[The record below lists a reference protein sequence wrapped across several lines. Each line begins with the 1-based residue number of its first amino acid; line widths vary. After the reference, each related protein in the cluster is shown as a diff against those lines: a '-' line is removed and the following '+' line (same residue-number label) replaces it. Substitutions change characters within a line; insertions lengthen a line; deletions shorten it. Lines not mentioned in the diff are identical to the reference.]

1 MRKDPTKILRIGAL
15 ALALLSCSSLG
26 VAQSLMPG
34 YSYAR
39 QEAPQGDE
47 WQSPERYALNKERP
61 HAYFFSFAKGDEV
74 TRVLPEHSSLHQS
87 LDGKWRFHWVRT
99 PEERPKDF
107 YRPSFDVS
115 SWDEV
120 SVPMSWNVYG
130 LQRDGKQKY
139 GTPIYVNQPVI
150 FYHQVKPGDWKGGVM
165 RTPPK
170 DWTTY
175 RDRNEVGSYRR
186 TFTLPETW
194 KGHSVYLN
202 FDGVDSFFYLW
213 VNGRYVGFS
222 KNSRNLASFDISP
235 YLNARG
241 ENTLA
246 VEVYRSSDGSF
257 LEAQDMFRLPGI
269 FRSVYL
275 TAKPQTQLR
284 DLQVIP
290 RCDSKTKEWSLDIT
304 SEITSQILANK
315 VPQGILRYR
324 LYRVELYSDN
334 VASIPDAET
343 EVRLPLGGSTKANL
357 VVSHPQLWSAEQPN
371 RYVLVA
377 ELYDKSGKKLLDQAS
392 LYTGLRV
399 VEIRDTEAKDDEF
412 NRKGRYFYVNDCPVK
427 LKGTNRHE
435 TNPERG
441 HAITHEQMEQ
451 EVFLMKRAN
460 INHVRNSHYPPAP
473 YWYYLCDKYGIYL
486 EDEANIE
493 SHQYYYGE
501 ASLSHVPEFEAQHVS
516 RMLEMVYAHIN
527 HPSIVIWSLGN
538 EAGPG
543 ENFVKSYRATKV
555 VDTTRPI
562 QYERNNDIVDMG
574 SNQYPSIAWVEGAV
588 EGNYKIKYPFHI
600 SEYAHSMGNACG
612 GLADYWKAIERTNF
626 LCGGAIWD
634 WVDQAL
640 YNYTPDGKRY
650 LAYGGDFGDKP
661 NDGMFVMNGI
671 VFADLQP
678 KPQYYEVKKVYQN
691 VGISLEGPD
700 SRTLKIFNKN
710 YFTTLDDYVLRIS
723 LWRDGVKV
731 EKSMAPMPTI
741 APRASAEMELPE
753 EYAQRTPGSE
763 YFVKV
768 ECVLSVDK
776 PWAKTGYVQMDEQ
789 LPLPIIKAEPQL
801 EFSTASP
808 FVSAKTIG
816 DKWKATGKDF
826 NVAFDL
832 KQGMISSLV
841 YSGDTLIR
849 KGNEPRLTAFRAP
862 CDNDVWIRSLWVANG
877 LHNLHHKVLSHK
889 ITELPGGRVE
899 LYFTVRSQA
908 PNGATL
914 MMKKASGRYQI
925 TEDTSRPFGEEDFH
939 FISEVVWT
947 VHSNGKITLRSNISS
962 NKPNLTLAR
971 LGYEFVL
978 PKEYEDYTY
987 YGRGP
992 INNYGDRKASQY
1004 IEQYQSKVA
1013 EQFISFPKPQTMGNR
1028 EDVRWVSLTKP
1039 SGEGV
1044 LFYTDSVMT
1053 SSALPYSALE
1063 LMLAPHPYELPE
1075 AGDTHLVLALST
1087 TALGGQ
1093 SCGQGPPLKQYQTL
1107 GTPQV
1112 FSLSLCPFKVGDD
1125 VKALTREKPEGT
1137 VVPAITRSITGD
1149 LRLTSTEGAQL
1160 MYTIGKGKALRYTA
1174 PVPFVSGGLVRAWDA
1189 RYPGRVATRQFSKIE
1204 YTAATVTFCSSEDTE
1219 YECQATNLL
1228 DGKPETIWHSM
1239 WSVTV
1244 AKHPHWIDFD
1254 ILKPKTVRGITYLP
1268 RQDDSPTGDI
1278 KDFTISVSQDGKN
1291 WTEVLRSAFPKDK
1304 KEQRIL
1310 LTKPVTARYV
1320 RLTALT
1326 AHDGTDY
1333 ASGSELRIL
1342 AD

>member
-1 MRKDPTKILRIGAL
+1 MRKDPTKILRMGAL
-15 ALALLSCSSLG
+15 SLALLAFAG
-26 VAQSLMPG
+26 EGRAQSTMPG

-61 HAYFFSFAKGDEV
+61 HAYFFSFAKDDQA
-74 TRVLPEHSSLHQS
+74 TRVLPEHSSLYQS

-120 SVPMSWNVYG
+120 TVPMSWNVYG

-186 TFTLPETW
+186 TFTLPSSW

-213 VNGRYVGFS
+213 INGRYVGFS

-290 RCDSKTKEWSLDIT
+290 RCDRGTKEWSLEIT
-304 SEITSQILANK
+304 SEITSQILANR

-334 VASIPDAET
+334 VASVPDAET
-343 EVRLPLGGSTKANL
+343 EVRLPLGGSTKATL
-357 VVSHPQLWSAEQPN
+357 AVPQPRLWSAEQPN

-377 ELYDKSGKKLLDQAS
+377 ELYDKSGKKLLDRAS
-392 LYTGLRV
+392 VYTGLRQ

-412 NRKGRYFYVNDCPVK
+412 GRKGRYFYVNDCPIK

-441 HAITHEQMEQ
+441 HAITREQMEQ

-493 SHQYYYGE
+493 SHEYYYGK
-501 ASLSHVPEFEAQHVS
+501 ASLSHVPEFEAQHIS

-527 HPSIVIWSLGN
+527 HPRLVIWSLGN

-543 ENFVKSYRATKV
+543 ENFVKSYRATKA

-588 EGNYKIKYPFHI
+588 EGKYKIKYPFHI

-650 LAYGGDFGDKP
+650 LAYGGDFGDNP

-691 VGISLEGPD
+691 VGISLEG
-700 SRTLKIFNKN
+700 SEGRTLKIFNKN
-710 YFTTLDDYVLRIS
+710 YFTTLDDYTLRLS

-731 EKSMAPMPTI
+731 EDTTIPMPTI
-741 APRASAEMELPE
+741 APRATAEVELPE
-753 EYAQRTPGSE
+753 SYTKRTPGSE
-763 YFVKV
+763 YFVKA
-768 ECVLSVDK
+768 ECVLSVDR
-776 PWAKTGYVQMDEQ
+776 PWAKRDYVQMDEQ
-789 LPLPIIKAEPQL
+789 LPLPTIQAEPQL
-801 EFSTASP
+801 EFATASP
-808 FVSAKTIG
+808 FASTKTIG
-816 DKWKATGKDF
+816 DRWVATGKDF
-826 NVAFDL
+826 DVAFDL
-832 KQGMISSLV
+832 KQGTISRLI

-849 KGNEPRLTAFRAP
+849 EGNEPRLTAFRAP
-862 CDNDVWIRSLWVANG
+862 CDNDVWIRSQWVANG
-877 LHNLHHKVLSHK
+877 LHNLRHQVLSHK
-889 ITELPGGRVE
+889 ITPLPGGRVE

-914 MMKKASGRYQI
+914 TMKKASGRYQI
-925 TEDTSRPFGEEDFH
+925 TEDTSRPFGDEDFH

-947 VHSNGKITLRSNISS
+947 VHSDGKITLRSNISS
-962 NKPNLTLAR
+962 NKPHLTLAR

-978 PKEYEDYTY
+978 PQQYEDYAY

-1004 IEQYQSKVA
+1004 VERYESKVA
-1013 EQFISFPKPQTMGNR
+1013 EQFVSFPKPQTMGNR

-1039 SGEGV
+1039 SGSGI

-1053 SSALPYSALE
+1053 SSALPYSALD
-1063 LMLAPHPYELPE
+1063 LMLAPHPYQLP
-1075 AGDTHLVLALST
+1075 APGDTHLVLSLST
-1087 TALGGQ
+1087 TGLGGH
-1093 SCGQGPPLKQYQTL
+1093 SCGQGPPLKQYQSF

-1112 FSLSLCPFKVGDD
+1112 FTLTLRPLHAGED
-1125 VKALTREKPEGT
+1125 VSVLTREQPEGT
-1137 VVPAITRSITGD
+1137 VVPALSRSMTGE
-1149 LRLTSTEGAQL
+1149 LSLSSTKGAQL
-1160 MYTIGKGKALRYTA
+1160 MYSIGKGKPQRYTT
-1174 PVPFVSGGLVRAWDA
+1174 PIPFASGGTVRAWDA

-1219 YECQATNLL
+1219 YECEATNLL

-1239 WSVTV
+1239 CSVTV

-1254 ILKPKTVRGITYLP
+1254 ILKPKMVRGITYLP
-1268 RQDDSPTGDI
+1268 RQDGSWTGDI
-1278 KDFTISVSQDGKN
+1278 KDFTLSVSQDGKT
-1291 WTEVLRSAFPKDK
+1291 WTEVLRSALPKDK

-1310 LTKPVTARYV
+1310 LAKPVSARYV

-1342 AD
+1342 AE

>member
-1 MRKDPTKILRIGAL
+1 MRKDPTKILRMGAL
-15 ALALLSCSSLG
+15 SLALLAFAG
-26 VAQSLMPG
+26 EGGAQSLMPG

-61 HAYFFSFAKGDEV
+61 HAYFFSFAKGDQV

-107 YRPSFDVS
+107 YLPSFDIS
-115 SWDEV
+115 SWEEV
-120 SVPMSWNVYG
+120 TVPMNWNVYG

-186 TFTLPETW
+186 TFTLPSSW

-213 VNGRYVGFS
+213 INGRYVGFS

-290 RCDSKTKEWSLDIT
+290 RCDRGTKEWSLEIT
-304 SEITSQILANK
+304 SEITSQILANR

-334 VASIPDAET
+334 VASVPDAET
-343 EVRLPLGGSTKANL
+343 EVRLPLEGSTKANL
-357 VVSHPQLWSAEQPN
+357 IVSQPRLWSAEQPN

-493 SHQYYYGE
+493 SHEYYYGK
-501 ASLSHVPEFEAQHVS
+501 ASLSHVPEFEAQHIS
-516 RMLEMVYAHIN
+516 RMLEMVYANIN

-543 ENFVKSYRATKV
+543 ENFVKSYRATKA

-574 SNQYPSIAWVEGAV
+574 SNQYPPIGWVEGAA
-588 EGNYKIKYPFHI
+588 EGKYKIKYPFHI

-612 GLADYWKAIERTNF
+612 GLSDYWKAIERTNF
-626 LCGGAIWD
+626 ICGGAIWD
-634 WVDQAL
+634 WVDQAI

-650 LAYGGDFGDKP
+650 LAYGGDFGDTP

-691 VGISLEGPD
+691 IGISLKDAD

-710 YFTTLDDYVLRIS
+710 YFTTLDDYTLRLS
-723 LWRDGVKV
+723 LWRDGIKV
-731 EKSMAPMPTI
+731 EESMASMPTI
-741 APRASAEMELPE
+741 APRASAEVELPE
-753 EYAQRTPGSE
+753 SYAKRTPGSE

-789 LPLPIIKAEPQL
+789 LPLPSIEPKAQL
-801 EFSTASP
+801 EFATASP
-808 FVSAKTIG
+808 FASAKTIG
-816 DKWKATGKDF
+816 DKWVATGKDF
-826 NVAFDL
+826 DVAFDL
-832 KQGMISSLV
+832 KQGTISRLV

-849 KGNEPRLTAFRAP
+849 EGNEPRLTAFRAP
-862 CDNDVWIRSLWVANG
+862 CDNDVWIRSQWVANG

-889 ITELPGGRVE
+889 ITPLPGGRVE

-914 MMKKASGRYQI
+914 TMKKASGRYQI
-925 TEDTSRPFGEEDFH
+925 TEDTSHPFGEEDFH

-947 VHSNGKITLRSNISS
+947 VHSDGKITLRSNISS
-962 NKPNLTLAR
+962 NKPHLTLAR

-978 PKEYEDYTY
+978 PKQYEDYTY

-1004 IEQYQSKVA
+1004 IEQHQSKVA
-1013 EQFISFPKPQTMGNR
+1013 EQFISFPKPQTMANR
-1028 EDVRWVSLTKP
+1028 EDVRWVRLTKP
-1039 SGEGV
+1039 TGAGI
-1044 LFYTDSVMT
+1044 LFYTDGVMT
-1053 SSALPYSALE
+1053 SSALPYSALD
-1063 LMLAPHPYELPE
+1063 LMFAPHPHELPA
-1075 AGDTHLVLALST
+1075 AGDTHLVLSLST
-1087 TALGGQ
+1087 TGLGGR
-1093 SCGQGPPLKQYQTL
+1093 SCGQGPPLVQYQSF
-1107 GTPQV
+1107 GTPQI
-1112 FSLSLCPFKVGDD
+1112 FTLTLRPFNQGDE
-1125 VKALTREKPEGT
+1125 VSVLTREQPEGT

-1149 LRLTSTEGAQL
+1149 LSLTSVQDAQL
-1160 MYTIGKGKALRYTA
+1160 MYSIGKGKAQRYTA
-1174 PVPFVSGGLVRAWDA
+1174 PIPFVSGGTVRAWDA

-1244 AKHPHWIDFD
+1244 TKHPHWIDFD

-1268 RQDDSPTGDI
+1268 RQDDSSTGDI
-1278 KDFTISVSQDGKN
+1278 KDFIISVSQDGKN

-1310 LTKPVTARYV
+1310 LTQPVTARYV

-1326 AHDGTDY
+1326 AQDGTDY

>member
-1 MRKDPTKILRIGAL
+1 MRKDPTKILRMGAL
-15 ALALLSCSSLG
+15 SLALLAFAG
-26 VAQSLMPG
+26 EGRAQSTMPG

-61 HAYFFSFAKGDEV
+61 HAYFFSFAKDDQA
-74 TRVLPEHSSLHQS
+74 TRVLPEHSSLYQS

-120 SVPMSWNVYG
+120 TVPMSWNVYG

-186 TFTLPETW
+186 TFTLPSSW

-213 VNGRYVGFS
+213 INGRYVGFS

-290 RCDSKTKEWSLDIT
+290 RCDRGTKEWSLDIT

-334 VASIPDAET
+334 VASVPDAET

-357 VVSHPQLWSAEQPN
+357 AVPQPRLWSAEQPN

-377 ELYDKSGKKLLDQAS
+377 ELYDKSGKKLLDRTS
-392 LYTGLRV
+392 LYTGLRQ

-412 NRKGRYFYVNDCPVK
+412 GRKGRYFYVNDYPVK

-441 HAITHEQMEQ
+441 HAITREQMEQ

-493 SHQYYYGE
+493 SHEYYYGK
-501 ASLSHVPEFEAQHVS
+501 ASLSHVPEFEAQHIS

-543 ENFVKSYRATKV
+543 ENFVKSYRATKA

-650 LAYGGDFGDKP
+650 LAYGGDFGDNP

-691 VGISLEGPD
+691 VGISLEG
-700 SRTLKIFNKN
+700 SEGRTLKIFNKN
-710 YFTTLDDYVLRIS
+710 YFTTLDDYTLRLS

-731 EKSMAPMPTI
+731 EETTIPMPTI
-741 APRASAEMELPE
+741 APRATAEVELPE
-753 EYAQRTPGSE
+753 SYAKRTPGSE

-776 PWAKTGYVQMDEQ
+776 PWAKRGYAQMDEQ
-789 LPLPIIKAEPQL
+789 LLLPTIQAEPQL
-801 EFSTASP
+801 GFATASP
-808 FVSAKTIG
+808 FASTKTIG
-816 DKWKATGKDF
+816 DRWVATGKDF
-826 NVAFDL
+826 DVAFDL
-832 KQGMISSLV
+832 KQGTISRLV

-849 KGNEPRLTAFRAP
+849 EGNEPRLTAFRAP
-862 CDNDVWIRSLWVANG
+862 CDNDVWIRSQWVANG
-877 LHNLHHKVLSHK
+877 LHNLRHQVLSHK
-889 ITELPGGRVE
+889 ITPLPGGRVE

-914 MMKKASGRYQI
+914 TMKKASGRYQI
-925 TEDTSRPFGEEDFH
+925 TEDTSHPFGEEDFH

-947 VHSNGKITLRSNISS
+947 VHSDGKITLRSNISS
-962 NKPNLTLAR
+962 NKPHLTLAR

-978 PKEYEDYTY
+978 PQQYKDYTY

-1004 IEQYQSKVA
+1004 VERYESKVA
-1013 EQFISFPKPQTMGNR
+1013 EQFVSFPKPQTMGNR

-1039 SGEGV
+1039 SGSGI

-1053 SSALPYSALE
+1053 SSALPYSALD
-1063 LMLAPHPYELPE
+1063 LMLAPHPYQLP
-1075 AGDTHLVLALST
+1075 APGDTHLVLSLST
-1087 TALGGQ
+1087 TGLGGH
-1093 SCGQGPPLKQYQTL
+1093 SCGQGPPLKQYQSF

-1112 FSLSLCPFKVGDD
+1112 FTLTLRPLHAGED
-1125 VKALTREKPEGT
+1125 VSVLTREQPEGT
-1137 VVPAITRSITGD
+1137 VVPALSRSMTGE
-1149 LRLTSTEGAQL
+1149 LSLSSTKGAQL
-1160 MYTIGKGKALRYTA
+1160 MYSIGKGKPQRYTA
-1174 PVPFVSGGLVRAWDA
+1174 PIPFASGGTVRAWDA

-1219 YECQATNLL
+1219 YECEATNLL

-1254 ILKPKTVRGITYLP
+1254 ILKPKMVRGITYLP
-1268 RQDDSPTGDI
+1268 RQDGSWTGDI
-1278 KDFTISVSQDGKN
+1278 KDFTLSVSQDGKT
-1291 WTEVLRSAFPKDK
+1291 WTEVLRSALPKDK

-1310 LTKPVTARYV
+1310 LAKPVSARYV

-1342 AD
+1342 AE

>member
-1 MRKDPTKILRIGAL
+1 MGAL
-15 ALALLSCSSLG
+15 SLALLAFAG
-26 VAQSLMPG
+26 EGRAQSTMPG

-61 HAYFFSFAKGDEV
+61 HAYFFSFAKDDQA
-74 TRVLPEHSSLHQS
+74 TRVLPEHSSLYQS

-120 SVPMSWNVYG
+120 TVPMSWNVYG

-186 TFTLPETW
+186 TFTLPSSW

-213 VNGRYVGFS
+213 INGRYVGFS

-290 RCDSKTKEWSLDIT
+290 RCDRGTKEWSLEIT
-304 SEITSQILANK
+304 SEITSQILANR

-334 VASIPDAET
+334 VASVPDAET
-343 EVRLPLGGSTKANL
+343 EVRLPLGGSTKATL
-357 VVSHPQLWSAEQPN
+357 AVPQPRLWSAEQPN

-377 ELYDKSGKKLLDQAS
+377 ELYDKSGKKLLDRAS
-392 LYTGLRV
+392 VYTGLRQ

-412 NRKGRYFYVNDCPVK
+412 GRKGRYFYVNDCPIK

-441 HAITHEQMEQ
+441 HAITREQMEQ

-493 SHQYYYGE
+493 SHEYYYGK
-501 ASLSHVPEFEAQHVS
+501 ASLSHVPEFEAQHIS

-543 ENFVKSYRATKV
+543 ENFVKSYRATKA

-650 LAYGGDFGDKP
+650 LAYGGDFGDNP

-691 VGISLEGPD
+691 VGISLEG
-700 SRTLKIFNKN
+700 SEGRTLKIFNKN
-710 YFTTLDDYVLRIS
+710 YFTTLDDYTLRLS

-731 EKSMAPMPTI
+731 EDTTIPMPTI
-741 APRASAEMELPE
+741 APRATAEVELPE
-753 EYAQRTPGSE
+753 SYAKRTPGSE
-763 YFVKV
+763 YFVKA

-776 PWAKTGYVQMDEQ
+776 PWAKRDYVQMDEQ
-789 LPLPIIKAEPQL
+789 LPLPTIQAEPQL
-801 EFSTASP
+801 EFATASP
-808 FVSAKTIG
+808 FASTKTIG
-816 DKWKATGKDF
+816 DRWVATGKDF
-826 NVAFDL
+826 DVAFDL
-832 KQGMISSLV
+832 KQGTISRLV

-849 KGNEPRLTAFRAP
+849 EGNEPRLTAFRAP
-862 CDNDVWIRSLWVANG
+862 CDNDVWIRSQWVANG
-877 LHNLHHKVLSHK
+877 LHNLRHQVLSHK

-914 MMKKASGRYQI
+914 TMKKASGRYQI
-925 TEDTSRPFGEEDFH
+925 TEDTSHPFGEEDFH

-947 VHSNGKITLRSNISS
+947 VHSDGKITLRSNISS
-962 NKPNLTLAR
+962 NKPHLTLAR

-978 PKEYEDYTY
+978 PQQYEDYAY

-1004 IEQYQSKVA
+1004 IERYESKVA
-1013 EQFISFPKPQTMGNR
+1013 EQFVSFPKPQTMGNR

-1039 SGEGV
+1039 SGSGI

-1053 SSALPYSALE
+1053 SSALPYSALD
-1063 LMLAPHPYELPE
+1063 LMLAPHPYQLP
-1075 AGDTHLVLALST
+1075 APGDTHLVLSLST
-1087 TALGGQ
+1087 TGLGGH
-1093 SCGQGPPLKQYQTL
+1093 SCGQGPPLKQYQSF

-1112 FSLSLCPFKVGDD
+1112 FTLTLRPLHAGED
-1125 VKALTREKPEGT
+1125 VSVLTREQPEGT
-1137 VVPAITRSITGD
+1137 VVPALSRSMTGE
-1149 LRLTSTEGAQL
+1149 LSLSSTKGAQL
-1160 MYTIGKGKALRYTA
+1160 MYSIGKGKPQRYTT
-1174 PVPFVSGGLVRAWDA
+1174 PIPFASGGTVRAWDA

-1219 YECQATNLL
+1219 YECEATNLL

-1254 ILKPKTVRGITYLP
+1254 ILKPKMVRGITYLP
-1268 RQDDSPTGDI
+1268 RQDGSWTGDI
-1278 KDFTISVSQDGKN
+1278 KDFTLSVSQDGKT
-1291 WTEVLRSAFPKDK
+1291 WTEVLRSALPKDK

-1310 LTKPVTARYV
+1310 LAKPVSARYV

-1342 AD
+1342 AE

>member
-1 MRKDPTKILRIGAL
+1 MRKDPTKILRMGAL
-15 ALALLSCSSLG
+15 SLALLAFAG
-26 VAQSLMPG
+26 EGRAQSTMPG

-61 HAYFFSFAKGDEV
+61 HAYFFSFAKDDQA
-74 TRVLPEHSSLHQS
+74 TRVLPEHSSLYQS

-120 SVPMSWNVYG
+120 TVPMSWNVYG

-186 TFTLPETW
+186 TFTLPSSW

-213 VNGRYVGFS
+213 INGRYVGFS

-290 RCDSKTKEWSLDIT
+290 RCDRGTKEWSLEIT
-304 SEITSQILANK
+304 SEITSQILANR

-334 VASIPDAET
+334 VASVPDAET
-343 EVRLPLGGSTKANL
+343 EVRLPLGGSTKATL
-357 VVSHPQLWSAEQPN
+357 AVPQPRLWSAEQPN

-377 ELYDKSGKKLLDQAS
+377 ELYDKSGKKLLDRAS
-392 LYTGLRV
+392 LYTGLRQ

-412 NRKGRYFYVNDCPVK
+412 GRKGRYFYVNDCPIK

-441 HAITHEQMEQ
+441 HAITREQMEQ

-493 SHQYYYGE
+493 SHEYYYGK
-501 ASLSHVPEFEAQHVS
+501 ASLSHVPEFEAQHIS

-543 ENFVKSYRATKV
+543 ENFVKSYRATKA

-650 LAYGGDFGDKP
+650 LAYGGDFGDNP

-691 VGISLEGPD
+691 VGISLEG
-700 SRTLKIFNKN
+700 SEGRTLKIFNKN
-710 YFTTLDDYVLRIS
+710 YFTTLDDYTLRLS

-731 EKSMAPMPTI
+731 EDTTIPMPTI
-741 APRASAEMELPE
+741 APRATAEVELPE
-753 EYAQRTPGSE
+753 SYAKRTPGSE
-763 YFVKV
+763 YFVKA

-789 LPLPIIKAEPQL
+789 LPLPSIEPKAQL
-801 EFSTASP
+801 EFATASP
-808 FVSAKTIG
+808 FASAKTIG
-816 DKWKATGKDF
+816 DKWVATGKDF
-826 NVAFDL
+826 DVAFDL
-832 KQGMISSLV
+832 KQGTISRLV

-849 KGNEPRLTAFRAP
+849 EGNEPRLTAFRAP
-862 CDNDVWIRSLWVANG
+862 CDNDVWIRSQWVANG

-914 MMKKASGRYQI
+914 TMKKASGRYQI
-925 TEDTSRPFGEEDFH
+925 TEDTSRPFGDEDFH

-947 VHSNGKITLRSNISS
+947 VHSDGKITLRSNISS
-962 NKPNLTLAR
+962 NKPHLTLAR

-978 PKEYEDYTY
+978 PKQYEDYTY

-1004 IEQYQSKVA
+1004 IEQHQSKVA
-1013 EQFISFPKPQTMGNR
+1013 EQFISFPKPQTMANR
-1028 EDVRWVSLTKP
+1028 EDVRWVRLTKP
-1039 SGEGV
+1039 TGAGI
-1044 LFYTDSVMT
+1044 LFYTDGVMT
-1053 SSALPYSALE
+1053 SSALPYSALD
-1063 LMLAPHPYELPE
+1063 LMFAPHPHELPA
-1075 AGDTHLVLALST
+1075 AGDTHLVLSLST
-1087 TALGGQ
+1087 TGLGGR
-1093 SCGQGPPLKQYQTL
+1093 SCAQGPPLVQYQSF
-1107 GTPQV
+1107 GTPQI
-1112 FSLSLCPFKVGDD
+1112 FTLTLRPFNHGDD
-1125 VKALTREKPEGT
+1125 VSVLTREQPEGT
-1137 VVPAITRSITGD
+1137 VVPAITRSMTGD
-1149 LRLTSTEGAQL
+1149 LSLTSVQDAQL
-1160 MYTIGKGKALRYTA
+1160 MYSIGKGKAQRYTA
-1174 PVPFVSGGLVRAWDA
+1174 PIPFVSGGTVRAWDA

-1244 AKHPHWIDFD
+1244 TKHPHWIDFD

-1268 RQDDSPTGDI
+1268 RQDDSSTGDI

-1310 LTKPVTARYV
+1310 LTKPVSARYV

>member
-1 MRKDPTKILRIGAL
+1 MRKDPTKILRMGAL
-15 ALALLSCSSLG
+15 SLALLAFAG
-26 VAQSLMPG
+26 EGRAQSTMPG

-61 HAYFFSFAKGDEV
+61 HAYFFSFAKDDQA
-74 TRVLPEHSSLHQS
+74 TRVLPEHSSLYQS

-120 SVPMSWNVYG
+120 TVPMSWNVYG

-186 TFTLPETW
+186 TFTLPEGW

-290 RCDSKTKEWSLDIT
+290 RCDRGTKEWSLDIT
-304 SEITSQILANK
+304 SEITSQILANR

-334 VASIPDAET
+334 VASVPDAVT
-343 EVRLPLGGSTKANL
+343 EVRLPLEGSTKATL
-357 VVSHPQLWSAEQPN
+357 AVPQPRLWSAEQPN

-377 ELYDKSGKKLLDQAS
+377 ELYDKSGKKLLDRAS
-392 LYTGLRV
+392 VYTGLRQ

-412 NRKGRYFYVNDCPVK
+412 GRKGRYFYVNDCPIK

-441 HAITHEQMEQ
+441 HAITREQMEQ

-493 SHQYYYGE
+493 SHEYYYGK
-501 ASLSHVPEFEAQHVS
+501 ASLSHVPEFEAQHIS

-543 ENFVKSYRATKV
+543 ENFVKSYRATKA

-650 LAYGGDFGDKP
+650 LAYGGDFGDNP

-691 VGISLEGPD
+691 VGISLEG
-700 SRTLKIFNKN
+700 SEGRTLKIFNKN
-710 YFTTLDDYVLRIS
+710 YFTTLDDYTLRLS
-723 LWRDGVKV
+723 LWRDGIQV
-731 EKSMAPMPTI
+731 EDTTIPMPTI
-741 APRASAEMELPE
+741 APRATAEVELPE
-753 EYAQRTPGSE
+753 SYAKRTPGSE
-763 YFVKV
+763 YFVKA

-776 PWAKTGYVQMDEQ
+776 PWAKRDYVQMDEQ
-789 LPLPIIKAEPQL
+789 LPLPSIQAEPQL
-801 EFSTASP
+801 KFATASP
-808 FVSAKTIG
+808 FASTKTIG
-816 DKWKATGKDF
+816 DRWVATGKDF
-826 NVAFDL
+826 DVAFDL
-832 KQGMISSLV
+832 KQGTISRLV

-849 KGNEPRLTAFRAP
+849 EGNEPRLTAFRAP
-862 CDNDVWIRSLWVANG
+862 CDNDVWIRSQWVANG
-877 LHNLHHKVLSHK
+877 LHNLRHQVLSHK
-889 ITELPGGRVE
+889 ITPLPGGRVE

-914 MMKKASGRYQI
+914 TMKKASGRYQI
-925 TEDTSRPFGEEDFH
+925 TEDTSHPFGDEDFH

-947 VHSNGKITLRSNISS
+947 VHSDGKITLRSNITS
-962 NKPNLTLAR
+962 NKPHLTLAR

-978 PKEYEDYTY
+978 PQQYEDYAY

-1004 IEQYQSKVA
+1004 VERYESKVA
-1013 EQFISFPKPQTMGNR
+1013 EQFVSFPKPQTMGNR

-1039 SGEGV
+1039 SGSGI

-1053 SSALPYSALE
+1053 SSALPYSALD
-1063 LMLAPHPYELPE
+1063 LMLAPHPYQLP
-1075 AGDTHLVLALST
+1075 APGDTHLVLSLST
-1087 TALGGQ
+1087 TGLGGH
-1093 SCGQGPPLKQYQTL
+1093 SCGQGPPLKQYQSF

-1112 FSLSLCPFKVGDD
+1112 FTLTLRPLHAGED
-1125 VKALTREKPEGT
+1125 VSVLTREQPEGT
-1137 VVPAITRSITGD
+1137 VVPALSRSMTGE
-1149 LRLTSTEGAQL
+1149 LSLSSTKGAQL
-1160 MYTIGKGKALRYTA
+1160 MYSIGKGKPQRYTA
-1174 PVPFVSGGLVRAWDA
+1174 PIPFASGGTVRAWDA

-1219 YECQATNLL
+1219 YECEATNLL

-1254 ILKPKTVRGITYLP
+1254 ILKPKMVRGITYLP
-1268 RQDDSPTGDI
+1268 RQDGSWTGDI
-1278 KDFTISVSQDGKN
+1278 KDFTLSVSQDGKT
-1291 WTEVLRSAFPKDK
+1291 WTEVLRSALPKDK

-1310 LTKPVTARYV
+1310 LAKPVSARYV

-1342 AD
+1342 AE

>member
-1 MRKDPTKILRIGAL
+1 MRKDPTKILRMGAL
-15 ALALLSCSSLG
+15 SLALLAFAG
-26 VAQSLMPG
+26 EGRAQSTMPG

-61 HAYFFSFAKGDEV
+61 HAYFFSFAKDDQA
-74 TRVLPEHSSLHQS
+74 TRVLPEHSSLYQS

-120 SVPMSWNVYG
+120 TVPMSWNVYG

-186 TFTLPETW
+186 TFTLPSSW

-213 VNGRYVGFS
+213 INGRYVGFS

-290 RCDSKTKEWSLDIT
+290 RCDRGTKEWSLEIP
-304 SEITSQILANK
+304 SEITSQILANR

-334 VASIPDAET
+334 VASVPDAET
-343 EVRLPLGGSTKANL
+343 EVRLPLGGSTKATL
-357 VVSHPQLWSAEQPN
+357 AVPQPRLWSAEQPN

-377 ELYDKSGKKLLDQAS
+377 ELYDKSGKKLLDRAS
-392 LYTGLRV
+392 VYTGLRQ

-412 NRKGRYFYVNDCPVK
+412 GRKGRYFYVNDCPIK

-441 HAITHEQMEQ
+441 HAITREQMEQ

-493 SHQYYYGE
+493 SHEYYYGK
-501 ASLSHVPEFEAQHVS
+501 ASLSHVPEFEAQHIS

-543 ENFVKSYRATKV
+543 ENFVKSYRATKA

-650 LAYGGDFGDKP
+650 LAYGGDFGDNP

-691 VGISLEGPD
+691 VGISLEG
-700 SRTLKIFNKN
+700 SEGRTLKIFNKN
-710 YFTTLDDYVLRIS
+710 YFTTLDDYTLRLS

-731 EKSMAPMPTI
+731 EDTTIPMPTI
-741 APRASAEMELPE
+741 APRATAEVELPE
-753 EYAQRTPGSE
+753 SYTKRTPGSE
-763 YFVKV
+763 YFVKA
-768 ECVLSVDK
+768 ECVLSVDR
-776 PWAKTGYVQMDEQ
+776 PWAKRDYVQMDEQ
-789 LPLPIIKAEPQL
+789 LPLPTIQAEPQL
-801 EFSTASP
+801 EFATASP
-808 FVSAKTIG
+808 FASTKTIG
-816 DKWKATGKDF
+816 DRWVATGKDF
-826 NVAFDL
+826 DVAFDL
-832 KQGMISSLV
+832 KQGTISRLI

-849 KGNEPRLTAFRAP
+849 EGNEPRLTAFRAP
-862 CDNDVWIRSLWVANG
+862 CDNDVWIRSQWVANG
-877 LHNLHHKVLSHK
+877 LHNLRHQVLSHK
-889 ITELPGGRVE
+889 ITPLPGGRVE

-914 MMKKASGRYQI
+914 TMKKASGRYQI
-925 TEDTSRPFGEEDFH
+925 TEDTSRPFGDEDFH

-947 VHSNGKITLRSNISS
+947 VHSDGKITLRSNISS
-962 NKPNLTLAR
+962 NKPHLTLAR

-978 PKEYEDYTY
+978 PQQYEDYAY

-1004 IEQYQSKVA
+1004 VERYESKVA
-1013 EQFISFPKPQTMGNR
+1013 EQFVSFPKPQTMGNR

-1039 SGEGV
+1039 SGSGI

-1053 SSALPYSALE
+1053 SSALPYSALD
-1063 LMLAPHPYELPE
+1063 LMLAPHPYQLP
-1075 AGDTHLVLALST
+1075 APGDTHLVLSLST
-1087 TALGGQ
+1087 TGLGGH
-1093 SCGQGPPLKQYQTL
+1093 SCGQGPPLKQYQSF

-1112 FSLSLCPFKVGDD
+1112 FTLTLRPLHAGED
-1125 VKALTREKPEGT
+1125 VSVLTREQPEGT
-1137 VVPAITRSITGD
+1137 VVPALSRSMTGE
-1149 LRLTSTEGAQL
+1149 LSLSSTKGAQL
-1160 MYTIGKGKALRYTA
+1160 MYSIGKGKPQRYTT
-1174 PVPFVSGGLVRAWDA
+1174 PIPFASGGTVRAWDA

-1219 YECQATNLL
+1219 YECEATNLL

-1254 ILKPKTVRGITYLP
+1254 ILKPKMVRGITYLP
-1268 RQDDSPTGDI
+1268 RQDGSWTGDI
-1278 KDFTISVSQDGKN
+1278 KDFTLSVSQDGKT
-1291 WTEVLRSAFPKDK
+1291 WTEVLRSALPKDK

-1310 LTKPVTARYV
+1310 LAKPVSARYV

-1342 AD
+1342 AE

>member
-107 YRPSFDVS
+107 YLPSFDIS

-120 SVPMSWNVYG
+120 TVPMSWNVYG

-334 VASIPDAET
+334 VASVPDAET

-357 VVSHPQLWSAEQPN
+357 VVSQPRLWSAEQPN

-399 VEIRDTEAKDDEF
+399 VEIRNTEAKDDEF
-412 NRKGRYFYVNDCPVK
+412 GRKGRYFYVNDCPVK

-543 ENFVKSYRATKV
+543 ENFVKSYRATKA

-640 YNYTPDGKRY
+640 YNYTSDGKRY

-731 EKSMAPMPTI
+731 EQSMAPMPTI

-816 DKWKATGKDF
+816 DKWEATGKDF

-832 KQGMISSLV
+832 KQGTISSLV

-914 MMKKASGRYQI
+914 TMKKASGRYQI

-1028 EDVRWVSLTKP
+1028 EDVRWVSLTKS

-1063 LMLAPHPYELPE
+1063 LMLAPHPYELPK

-1160 MYTIGKGKALRYTA
+1160 MYTIGKGKAHRYTA

-1254 ILKPKTVRGITYLP
+1254 ILKPKMVRGITYLP
-1268 RQDDSPTGDI
+1268 RQDDSSTGDI

>member
-61 HAYFFSFAKGDEV
+61 HAYFFSFAKGDQV

-186 TFTLPETW
+186 TFALPSSW

-304 SEITSQILANK
+304 SEITSQILANR
-315 VPQGILRYR
+315 VPQGVLRYR

-334 VASIPDAET
+334 VASVPDAET
-343 EVRLPLGGSTKANL
+343 EVRLPLGGSTKATL
-357 VVSHPQLWSAEQPN
+357 AVSQPRLWSAEQPN

-543 ENFVKSYRATKV
+543 ENFVKSYRATKA

-650 LAYGGDFGDKP
+650 LAYGGDFGDTP

-753 EYAQRTPGSE
+753 EYAQRIPGSE

-789 LPLPIIKAEPQL
+789 LPLPTLKAEPQL

-816 DKWKATGKDF
+816 DKWEATGKDF
-826 NVAFDL
+826 DVAFDL
-832 KQGMISSLV
+832 KQGTISSLV

-908 PNGATL
+908 PNGAMLT
-914 MMKKASGRYQI
+914 MKKASGRYQI

-1075 AGDTHLVLALST
+1075 AGDTHLVLARST

-1160 MYTIGKGKALRYTA
+1160 MYTIGKGKAHRYTA

-1268 RQDDSPTGDI
+1268 RQDDSLTGDI

>member
-15 ALALLSCSSLG
+15 ALALLSCSSQG

-61 HAYFFSFAKGDEV
+61 HAYFFSFAKGDQV

-186 TFTLPETW
+186 TFSVPASW

-290 RCDSKTKEWSLDIT
+290 RCDSKTKEWSLDVT

-334 VASIPDAET
+334 VASVPDAET

-357 VVSHPQLWSAEQPN
+357 VVSQPQLWSAEQPN

-543 ENFVKSYRATKV
+543 ENFVKSYRATKA

-678 KPQYYEVKKVYQN
+678 KPQYYEVRKVYQN

-816 DKWKATGKDF
+816 DKWEATGKDF

-832 KQGMISSLV
+832 KQGTISSLV

-914 MMKKASGRYQI
+914 TMKKASGRYQI
-925 TEDTSRPFGEEDFH
+925 TEDTSRPYGEEDFH

-1160 MYTIGKGKALRYTA
+1160 MYTIGKGKAHRYTA

-1254 ILKPKTVRGITYLP
+1254 ILKPKMVRGITYLP

>member
-1 MRKDPTKILRIGAL
+1 MRKDPTKILRIGTL

-39 QEAPQGDE
+39 QQAPQGDE

-107 YRPSFDVS
+107 YLPSFDIS

-120 SVPMSWNVYG
+120 TVPMSWNVYG

-324 LYRVELYSDN
+324 LYRVELYSDD
-334 VASIPDAET
+334 VASVPDAET
-343 EVRLPLGGSTKANL
+343 EVRLPLGGSMKANL
-357 VVSHPQLWSAEQPN
+357 VVSQPQLWSAEQPN

-412 NRKGRYFYVNDCPVK
+412 RRKGRYFYVNDCPVK

-527 HPSIVIWSLGN
+527 YPSIVIWSLGN

-543 ENFVKSYRATKV
+543 ENFVKSYRATKA

-789 LPLPIIKAEPQL
+789 LSLPIIKAEPQL

-808 FVSAKTIG
+808 FVSAKTKG
-816 DKWKATGKDF
+816 DVWEGEGKDF
-826 NVAFDL
+826 SVRFDL
-832 KQGMISSLV
+832 KQGTISQLI
-841 YSGDTLIR
+841 YSGDTLVR

-877 LHNLHHKVLSHK
+877 LHNLHHKVLSYK

-914 MMKKASGRYQI
+914 TMKKASGRYQI
-925 TEDTSRPFGEEDFH
+925 IEDTSRPFGEEDFH

-947 VHSNGKITLRSNISS
+947 VHSSGKITLRSNISS

-1107 GTPQV
+1107 GTPQI

-1149 LRLTSTEGAQL
+1149 LHLTSTEGAQL

-1254 ILKPKTVRGITYLP
+1254 ILKPKMVRGITYLP
-1268 RQDDSPTGDI
+1268 RQDDSLTGDI

>member
-1 MRKDPTKILRIGAL
+1 MRKDPTKILRMGAL
-15 ALALLSCSSLG
+15 SLALLAFAG
-26 VAQSLMPG
+26 EGRAQSTMPG

-61 HAYFFSFAKGDEV
+61 HAYFFSFAKDDQA
-74 TRVLPEHSSLHQS
+74 TRVLPEHSSLYQS

-120 SVPMSWNVYG
+120 TVPMSWNVYG

-186 TFTLPETW
+186 TFALPSSW

-213 VNGRYVGFS
+213 VNGHYVGFS

-235 YLNARG
+235 YLNVRG

-290 RCDSKTKEWSLDIT
+290 RCDRGTKEWSLDIT

-334 VASIPDAET
+334 VADLPDGEA
-343 EVRLPLGGSTKANL
+343 EVRLPLGGSTKATL
-357 VVSHPQLWSAEQPN
+357 AVPQPRLWSAEQPN

-377 ELYDKSGKKLLDQAS
+377 ELYDKSGKKLLDRAS
-392 LYTGLRV
+392 VYTGFRQ
-399 VEIRDTEAKDDEF
+399 VEIRDTEAGDDEF
-412 NRKGRYFYVNDCPVK
+412 GRKGRYFYVNDCPVK

-441 HAITHEQMEQ
+441 HAITREQMEQ

-493 SHQYYYGE
+493 SHEYYYGK
-501 ASLSHVPEFEAQHVS
+501 ASLSHVPEFEAQHIS

-543 ENFVKSYRATKV
+543 ENFVKSYRATKA

-650 LAYGGDFGDKP
+650 LAYGGDFGDNP

-691 VGISLEGPD
+691 VGISLEG
-700 SRTLKIFNKN
+700 SEGRTLKIFNKN
-710 YFTTLDDYVLRIS
+710 YFTTLDDYTLRLS

-731 EKSMAPMPTI
+731 EETTTPMPTI
-741 APRASAEMELPE
+741 APRATAEVELPE
-753 EYAQRTPGSE
+753 SYAKRTPGAE
-763 YFVKV
+763 YFVKA

-776 PWAKTGYVQMDEQ
+776 PWAKRDYVQMDEQ
-789 LPLPIIKAEPQL
+789 LPLPTIQAEPQL
-801 EFSTASP
+801 EFATASP
-808 FVSAKTIG
+808 FASTKTIG
-816 DKWKATGKDF
+816 DRWVATGKDF
-826 NVAFDL
+826 DVAFDL
-832 KQGMISSLV
+832 KQGTISRLV

-849 KGNEPRLTAFRAP
+849 EGNEPRLTAFRAP
-862 CDNDVWIRSLWVANG
+862 CDNDVWIRSQWVANG
-877 LHNLHHKVLSHK
+877 LHNLRHQVLSHK
-889 ITELPGGRVE
+889 ITPLPGGRVE

-914 MMKKASGRYQI
+914 TMKKASGRYQI
-925 TEDTSRPFGEEDFH
+925 TEDTSHPFGEEDFH

-947 VHSNGKITLRSNISS
+947 VHSDGKITLRSNITS
-962 NKPNLTLAR
+962 NKPHLTLAR

-978 PKEYEDYTY
+978 PQQYEDYAY

-1004 IEQYQSKVA
+1004 VERYESKVA
-1013 EQFISFPKPQTMGNR
+1013 EQFVSFPKPQTMGNR

-1039 SGEGV
+1039 SGSGI

-1053 SSALPYSALE
+1053 SSALPYSALD
-1063 LMLAPHPYELPE
+1063 LMLAPHPYQLP
-1075 AGDTHLVLALST
+1075 APGDTHLVLSLST
-1087 TALGGQ
+1087 TGLGGH
-1093 SCGQGPPLKQYQTL
+1093 SCGQGPPLKQYQSF

-1112 FSLSLCPFKVGDD
+1112 FTLTLRPLHAGED
-1125 VKALTREKPEGT
+1125 VSVLTHEQPEGT
-1137 VVPAITRSITGD
+1137 VVPALSRSMTGE
-1149 LRLTSTEGAQL
+1149 LSLSSTKGAQL
-1160 MYTIGKGKALRYTA
+1160 MYSIGKGKAQRYTA
-1174 PVPFVSGGLVRAWDA
+1174 PIPFASGGTVRAWDA

-1219 YECQATNLL
+1219 YECEATNLL

-1254 ILKPKTVRGITYLP
+1254 ILKPKMVRGITYLP
-1268 RQDDSPTGDI
+1268 RQDGSWTGDI
-1278 KDFTISVSQDGKN
+1278 KDFTLSVSQDGKT
-1291 WTEVLRSAFPKDK
+1291 WTEVLRSALPKDK

-1310 LTKPVTARYV
+1310 LTKPVSARYV

-1342 AD
+1342 AE

>member
-1 MRKDPTKILRIGAL
+1 MRKDPTKILRMGAL
-15 ALALLSCSSLG
+15 SLALLAFAG
-26 VAQSLMPG
+26 EGGAQSLMPG

-61 HAYFFSFAKGDEV
+61 HAYFFSFAKGDQV

-107 YRPSFDVS
+107 YLPSFDIS
-115 SWDEV
+115 SWEEV
-120 SVPMSWNVYG
+120 TVPMNWNVYG

-186 TFTLPETW
+186 TFTLPEGW

-213 VNGRYVGFS
+213 INGRYVGFS

-290 RCDSKTKEWSLDIT
+290 RCDSRTKEWSLDIT

-334 VASIPDAET
+334 VASVPDAVT

-357 VVSHPQLWSAEQPN
+357 IVSQPRLWSAEQPN

-412 NRKGRYFYVNDCPVK
+412 GRKGRYFYVNDCPVK

-493 SHQYYYGE
+493 SHEYYYGK

-516 RMLEMVYAHIN
+516 RMLEMVYANIN

-543 ENFVKSYRATKV
+543 ENFVKSYRATKA

-574 SNQYPSIAWVEGAV
+574 SNQYPSIGWVEGAA
-588 EGNYKIKYPFHI
+588 EGKYKIKYPFHI

-612 GLADYWKAIERTNF
+612 GLSDYWKAIERTNF
-626 LCGGAIWD
+626 ICGGAIWD
-634 WVDQAL
+634 WVDQAI

-650 LAYGGDFGDKP
+650 LAYGGDFGDTP

-678 KPQYYEVKKVYQN
+678 KPQYYEVKKVFQN
-691 VGISLEGPD
+691 VGFSLEG
-700 SRTLKIFNKN
+700 SEGRTLKIFNKN
-710 YFTTLDDYVLRIS
+710 YFTTLDDYTLRLS
-723 LWRDGVKV
+723 LWRDGIKV
-731 EKSMAPMPTI
+731 EESMASMPTI
-741 APRASAEMELPE
+741 APRASAEVELPE
-753 EYAQRTPGSE
+753 SYAKRTPGSE
-763 YFVKV
+763 YFVKA

-789 LPLPIIKAEPQL
+789 LPLPSIEPKAQL
-801 EFSTASP
+801 EFATASP
-808 FVSAKTIG
+808 FASAKTIG
-816 DKWKATGKDF
+816 DKWVATGKDF
-826 NVAFDL
+826 DVAFDL
-832 KQGMISSLV
+832 KQGTISRLV

-849 KGNEPRLTAFRAP
+849 EGNEPRLTAFRAP
-862 CDNDVWIRSLWVANG
+862 CDNDVWIRSQWVANG

-889 ITELPGGRVE
+889 ITPLPGGRVE

-914 MMKKASGRYQI
+914 TMKKASGHYQI
-925 TEDTSRPFGEEDFH
+925 TEDTSHPFGEEDFH

-947 VHSNGKITLRSNISS
+947 VHSDGKITLRSNISN
-962 NKPNLTLAR
+962 NKPHLTLAR

-978 PKEYEDYTY
+978 PKQYEDYTY

-1004 IEQYQSKVA
+1004 IEQHQSKVA
-1013 EQFISFPKPQTMGNR
+1013 EQFISFPKPQTMANR

-1039 SGEGV
+1039 SGSGI

-1053 SSALPYSALE
+1053 SSALPYSALD
-1063 LMLAPHPYELPE
+1063 LMFAPHPYQLP
-1075 AGDTHLVLALST
+1075 APGDTHLVLSLST
-1087 TALGGQ
+1087 TGLGGR
-1093 SCGQGPPLKQYQTL
+1093 SCGQGPPLKQYQSF
-1107 GTPQV
+1107 GTPQI
-1112 FSLSLCPFKVGDD
+1112 FTLTLRPFNHGDD
-1125 VKALTREKPEGT
+1125 VSVLTREQPEGT

-1149 LRLTSTEGAQL
+1149 LSLTSVQDAQL
-1160 MYTIGKGKALRYTA
+1160 MYSIGKGKAQRYTA
-1174 PVPFVSGGLVRAWDA
+1174 PIPFVSGGTVHAWDA
-1189 RYPGRVATRQFSKIE
+1189 RYPGRVATRQFPKIE

-1244 AKHPHWIDFD
+1244 TKHPHWIDFD

-1268 RQDDSPTGDI
+1268 RQDDSSTGDI
-1278 KDFTISVSQDGKN
+1278 KDFIISVSQDGKN

-1326 AHDGTDY
+1326 AQDGTDY

>member
-1 MRKDPTKILRIGAL
+1 MRKDPTKILRMGAL
-15 ALALLSCSSLG
+15 SLALLAFAG
-26 VAQSLMPG
+26 EGRAQSLMPG

-61 HAYFFSFAKGDEV
+61 HAYFFSFAKGDQV

-107 YRPSFDVS
+107 YLPSFDIS
-115 SWDEV
+115 SWEEV
-120 SVPMSWNVYG
+120 TVPMNWNVYG
-130 LQRDGKQKY
+130 RQRDGKQKY

-334 VASIPDAET
+334 VASVPDAET

-357 VVSHPQLWSAEQPN
+357 VVSHPRPWSAEQPN

-392 LYTGLRV
+392 LYTGLRQ

-412 NRKGRYFYVNDCPVK
+412 GRKGRYFYVNDCPVK

-527 HPSIVIWSLGN
+527 HPSIVIW
-538 EAGPG
+538 
-543 ENFVKSYRATKV
+543 
-555 VDTTRPI
+555 
-562 QYERNNDIVDMG
+562 
-574 SNQYPSIAWVEGAV
+574 
-588 EGNYKIKYPFHI
+588 
-600 SEYAHSMGNACG
+600 
-612 GLADYWKAIERTNF
+612 
-626 LCGGAIWD
+626 
-634 WVDQAL
+634 
-640 YNYTPDGKRY
+640 
-650 LAYGGDFGDKP
+650 
-661 NDGMFVMNGI
+661 
-671 VFADLQP
+671 
-678 KPQYYEVKKVYQN
+678 
-691 VGISLEGPD
+691 
-700 SRTLKIFNKN
+700 
-710 YFTTLDDYVLRIS
+710 
-723 LWRDGVKV
+723 
-731 EKSMAPMPTI
+731 
-741 APRASAEMELPE
+741 
-753 EYAQRTPGSE
+753 
-763 YFVKV
+763 
-768 ECVLSVDK
+768 
-776 PWAKTGYVQMDEQ
+776 
-789 LPLPIIKAEPQL
+789 
-801 EFSTASP
+801 
-808 FVSAKTIG
+808 
-816 DKWKATGKDF
+816 
-826 NVAFDL
+826 
-832 KQGMISSLV
+832 
-841 YSGDTLIR
+841 
-849 KGNEPRLTAFRAP
+849 
-862 CDNDVWIRSLWVANG
+862 
-877 LHNLHHKVLSHK
+877 
-889 ITELPGGRVE
+889 
-899 LYFTVRSQA
+899 
-908 PNGATL
+908 
-914 MMKKASGRYQI
+914 
-925 TEDTSRPFGEEDFH
+925 
-939 FISEVVWT
+939 
-947 VHSNGKITLRSNISS
+947 
-962 NKPNLTLAR
+962 
-971 LGYEFVL
+971 
-978 PKEYEDYTY
+978 
-987 YGRGP
+987 
-992 INNYGDRKASQY
+992 
-1004 IEQYQSKVA
+1004 
-1013 EQFISFPKPQTMGNR
+1013 
-1028 EDVRWVSLTKP
+1028 
-1039 SGEGV
+1039 
-1044 LFYTDSVMT
+1044 
-1053 SSALPYSALE
+1053 
-1063 LMLAPHPYELPE
+1063 
-1075 AGDTHLVLALST
+1075 
-1087 TALGGQ
+1087 
-1093 SCGQGPPLKQYQTL
+1093 
-1107 GTPQV
+1107 
-1112 FSLSLCPFKVGDD
+1112 
-1125 VKALTREKPEGT
+1125 
-1137 VVPAITRSITGD
+1137 
-1149 LRLTSTEGAQL
+1149 
-1160 MYTIGKGKALRYTA
+1160 
-1174 PVPFVSGGLVRAWDA
+1174 
-1189 RYPGRVATRQFSKIE
+1189 
-1204 YTAATVTFCSSEDTE
+1204 
-1219 YECQATNLL
+1219 
-1228 DGKPETIWHSM
+1228 
-1239 WSVTV
+1239 
-1244 AKHPHWIDFD
+1244 
-1254 ILKPKTVRGITYLP
+1254 
-1268 RQDDSPTGDI
+1268 
-1278 KDFTISVSQDGKN
+1278 
-1291 WTEVLRSAFPKDK
+1291 
-1304 KEQRIL
+1304 
-1310 LTKPVTARYV
+1310 
-1320 RLTALT
+1320 
-1326 AHDGTDY
+1326 
-1333 ASGSELRIL
+1333 
-1342 AD
+1342 

>member
-1 MRKDPTKILRIGAL
+1 M
-15 ALALLSCSSLG
+15 
-26 VAQSLMPG
+26 
-34 YSYAR
+34 
-39 QEAPQGDE
+39 
-47 WQSPERYALNKERP
+47 
-61 HAYFFSFAKGDEV
+61 
-74 TRVLPEHSSLHQS
+74 
-87 LDGKWRFHWVRT
+87 
-99 PEERPKDF
+99 
-107 YRPSFDVS
+107 
-115 SWDEV
+115 
-120 SVPMSWNVYG
+120 
-130 LQRDGKQKY
+130 
-139 GTPIYVNQPVI
+139 
-150 FYHQVKPGDWKGGVM
+150 
-165 RTPPK
+165 
-170 DWTTY
+170 
-175 RDRNEVGSYRR
+175 
-186 TFTLPETW
+186 
-194 KGHSVYLN
+194 
-202 FDGVDSFFYLW
+202 
-213 VNGRYVGFS
+213 
-222 KNSRNLASFDISP
+222 
-235 YLNARG
+235 
-241 ENTLA
+241 
-246 VEVYRSSDGSF
+246 
-257 LEAQDMFRLPGI
+257 
-269 FRSVYL
+269 
-275 TAKPQTQLR
+275 
-284 DLQVIP
+284 
-290 RCDSKTKEWSLDIT
+290 
-304 SEITSQILANK
+304 
-315 VPQGILRYR
+315 
-324 LYRVELYSDN
+324 
-334 VASIPDAET
+334 
-343 EVRLPLGGSTKANL
+343 
-357 VVSHPQLWSAEQPN
+357 
-371 RYVLVA
+371 
-377 ELYDKSGKKLLDQAS
+377 
-392 LYTGLRV
+392 
-399 VEIRDTEAKDDEF
+399 
-412 NRKGRYFYVNDCPVK
+412 
-427 LKGTNRHE
+427 
-435 TNPERG
+435 
-441 HAITHEQMEQ
+441 
-451 EVFLMKRAN
+451 
-460 INHVRNSHYPPAP
+460 
-473 YWYYLCDKYGIYL
+473 
-486 EDEANIE
+486 
-493 SHQYYYGE
+493 
-501 ASLSHVPEFEAQHVS
+501 
-516 RMLEMVYAHIN
+516 
-527 HPSIVIWSLGN
+527 
-538 EAGPG
+538 
-543 ENFVKSYRATKV
+543 
-555 VDTTRPI
+555 
-562 QYERNNDIVDMG
+562 
-574 SNQYPSIAWVEGAV
+574 
-588 EGNYKIKYPFHI
+588 
-600 SEYAHSMGNACG
+600 
-612 GLADYWKAIERTNF
+612 
-626 LCGGAIWD
+626 
-634 WVDQAL
+634 
-640 YNYTPDGKRY
+640 
-650 LAYGGDFGDKP
+650 
-661 NDGMFVMNGI
+661 
-671 VFADLQP
+671 
-678 KPQYYEVKKVYQN
+678 
-691 VGISLEGPD
+691 
-700 SRTLKIFNKN
+700 
-710 YFTTLDDYVLRIS
+710 
-723 LWRDGVKV
+723 
-731 EKSMAPMPTI
+731 
-741 APRASAEMELPE
+741 
-753 EYAQRTPGSE
+753 
-763 YFVKV
+763 
-768 ECVLSVDK
+768 
-776 PWAKTGYVQMDEQ
+776 
-789 LPLPIIKAEPQL
+789 
-801 EFSTASP
+801 
-808 FVSAKTIG
+808 
-816 DKWKATGKDF
+816 
-826 NVAFDL
+826 
-832 KQGMISSLV
+832 
-841 YSGDTLIR
+841 
-849 KGNEPRLTAFRAP
+849 
-862 CDNDVWIRSLWVANG
+862 
-877 LHNLHHKVLSHK
+877 LSHK

-914 MMKKASGRYQI
+914 TMKKASGRYQI

-1160 MYTIGKGKALRYTA
+1160 MYTIGKGKAHRYTA

-1254 ILKPKTVRGITYLP
+1254 ILKPKMVRGITYLP
-1268 RQDDSPTGDI
+1268 RQDDSLTGDI

>member
-1 MRKDPTKILRIGAL
+1 MRKDPTKILRMGAL
-15 ALALLSCSSLG
+15 SLALLAFAG
-26 VAQSLMPG
+26 EGGAQSLMPG

-61 HAYFFSFAKGDEV
+61 HAYFFSFAKGDQV

-120 SVPMSWNVYG
+120 TIPMSWNVYG

-213 VNGRYVGFS
+213 INGRYVGFS

-235 YLNARG
+235 YLNTRG

-290 RCDSKTKEWSLDIT
+290 RCDSKTKEWSLEIT
-304 SEITSQILANK
+304 SEITSQILANR

-334 VASIPDAET
+334 VASVPDAET
-343 EVRLPLGGSTKANL
+343 EVRLPLGGSTKAIL
-357 VVSHPQLWSAEQPN
+357 AVPQPRLWSAEQPN

-377 ELYDKSGKKLLDQAS
+377 ELYDKSGKKLLDRAS
-392 LYTGLRV
+392 VYTGLRQ

-412 NRKGRYFYVNDCPVK
+412 GRKGRYFYVNDCPIK

-441 HAITHEQMEQ
+441 HAITREQMEQ

-493 SHQYYYGE
+493 SHEYYYGK
-501 ASLSHVPEFEAQHVS
+501 ASLSHVPEFEAQHIS

-543 ENFVKSYRATKV
+543 ENFVKSYRATKA

-650 LAYGGDFGDKP
+650 LAYGGDFGDNP

-691 VGISLEGPD
+691 IGISLEG
-700 SRTLKIFNKN
+700 SEGRTLKIFNKN
-710 YFTTLDDYVLRIS
+710 YFTTLDDYTLRLS

-731 EKSMAPMPTI
+731 EDTTIPMPTI
-741 APRASAEMELPE
+741 APRATAEVELPE
-753 EYAQRTPGSE
+753 SYAKRTPGSE
-763 YFVKV
+763 YFVKA

-776 PWAKTGYVQMDEQ
+776 PWAKRDYVQMDEQ
-789 LPLPIIKAEPQL
+789 LPLPTIQTEPQL
-801 EFSTASP
+801 GFATASP
-808 FVSAKTIG
+808 FASTKTIG
-816 DKWKATGKDF
+816 DRWVATGKDF
-826 NVAFDL
+826 DVAFDL
-832 KQGMISSLV
+832 KQGTISRLV

-849 KGNEPRLTAFRAP
+849 EGNEPRLTAFRAP
-862 CDNDVWIRSLWVANG
+862 CDNDVWIRSQWVANG

-889 ITELPGGRVE
+889 ITPLPGGRVE

-914 MMKKASGRYQI
+914 TMKKASGRYQI
-925 TEDTSRPFGEEDFH
+925 TEDTSHPFGEEDFH

-947 VHSNGKITLRSNISS
+947 VHSDGKITLRSNITS
-962 NKPNLTLAR
+962 NKPHLTLAR

-978 PKEYEDYTY
+978 PQQYEDYTY

-1004 IEQYQSKVA
+1004 VERYESKVA
-1013 EQFISFPKPQTMGNR
+1013 EQFVSFPKPQTMGNR

-1039 SGEGV
+1039 SGSGI

-1053 SSALPYSALE
+1053 SSALPYSALD
-1063 LMLAPHPYELPE
+1063 LMLAPHPYQLP
-1075 AGDTHLVLALST
+1075 APGDTHLVLSLST
-1087 TALGGQ
+1087 TGLGGH
-1093 SCGQGPPLKQYQTL
+1093 SCGQGPPLKQYQSF

-1112 FSLSLCPFKVGDD
+1112 FTLTLRPLHAGED
-1125 VKALTREKPEGT
+1125 VSVLTREQPEGT
-1137 VVPAITRSITGD
+1137 VVPALSRSMTGE
-1149 LRLTSTEGAQL
+1149 LSLSSTKGAQL
-1160 MYTIGKGKALRYTA
+1160 MYSIGKGKPQRYTA
-1174 PVPFVSGGLVRAWDA
+1174 PIPFASGGTVRAWDA

-1219 YECQATNLL
+1219 YECEATNLL

-1254 ILKPKTVRGITYLP
+1254 ILKPKMVRGITYLP
-1268 RQDDSPTGDI
+1268 RQDGSWTGDI
-1278 KDFTISVSQDGKN
+1278 KDFTLSVSQDGKT
-1291 WTEVLRSAFPKDK
+1291 WTEVLRSALPKDK

-1310 LTKPVTARYV
+1310 LAKPVSARYV

-1342 AD
+1342 AE

>member
-61 HAYFFSFAKGDEV
+61 HAYFFSFAKGDQV

-107 YRPSFDVS
+107 YLPSFDIS

-120 SVPMSWNVYG
+120 TVPMSWNVYG

-186 TFTLPETW
+186 TFSVPASW

-334 VASIPDAET
+334 VASVPDAET

-357 VVSHPQLWSAEQPN
+357 VVSHPRLWSAEQPN

-493 SHQYYYGE
+493 SHEYYYGK
-501 ASLSHVPEFEAQHVS
+501 ASLSHVPEFEAQHIS
-516 RMLEMVYAHIN
+516 RMLEMVYANIN

-543 ENFVKSYRATKV
+543 ENFVKSYRATKA

-574 SNQYPSIAWVEGAV
+574 SNQYPPIGWVEGAA
-588 EGNYKIKYPFHI
+588 EGKYKIKYPFHI

-626 LCGGAIWD
+626 ICGGAIWD
-634 WVDQAL
+634 WVDQAI

-789 LPLPIIKAEPQL
+789 LPLPILKAEPQL

-816 DKWKATGKDF
+816 DKWEATGKGF

-832 KQGMISSLV
+832 KQGTISSLV

-914 MMKKASGRYQI
+914 TMKKASGRYQI

-962 NKPNLTLAR
+962 NKPSLTLAR

-1160 MYTIGKGKALRYTA
+1160 MYTIGKGKAHRYTA

-1254 ILKPKTVRGITYLP
+1254 ILKPKMVRGITYLP
-1268 RQDDSPTGDI
+1268 RQDDSLTGDI

>member
-1 MRKDPTKILRIGAL
+1 MRKDPTKILRMGAL
-15 ALALLSCSSLG
+15 SLALLAFAG
-26 VAQSLMPG
+26 EGGAQSLMPS

-61 HAYFFSFAKGDEV
+61 HAYFFSFAKGDQV

-107 YRPSFDVS
+107 YLPTFDIS

-120 SVPMSWNVYG
+120 TVPMNWNVYG

-186 TFTLPETW
+186 TFTLPEGW

-213 VNGRYVGFS
+213 INGRYVGFS

-290 RCDSKTKEWSLDIT
+290 RCDSRTKEWSLDIT

-334 VASIPDAET
+334 VASVPDAVT

-357 VVSHPQLWSAEQPN
+357 IVSQPRLWSAEQPN

-392 LYTGLRV
+392 LYTGLRQ

-412 NRKGRYFYVNDCPVK
+412 GRKGRYFYVNDCPVK

-493 SHQYYYGE
+493 SHEYYYGK

-516 RMLEMVYAHIN
+516 RMLEMVYANIN

-543 ENFVKSYRATKV
+543 ENFVKSYRATKA

-574 SNQYPSIAWVEGAV
+574 SNQYPSIGWVEGAA
-588 EGNYKIKYPFHI
+588 EGKYKIKYPFHI

-612 GLADYWKAIERTNF
+612 GLSDYWKAIERTNF
-626 LCGGAIWD
+626 ICGGAIWD
-634 WVDQAL
+634 WVDQAI

-650 LAYGGDFGDKP
+650 LAYGGDFGDTP

-678 KPQYYEVKKVYQN
+678 KPQYYEVKKVFQN
-691 VGISLEGPD
+691 VGFSLEG
-700 SRTLKIFNKN
+700 SEGRTLKIFNKN
-710 YFTTLDDYVLRIS
+710 YFTTLDDYTLRLS
-723 LWRDGVKV
+723 LWRDGIKV
-731 EKSMAPMPTI
+731 EESMASMPTI
-741 APRASAEMELPE
+741 APRASAEVELPE
-753 EYAQRTPGSE
+753 SYAKRTPGSE
-763 YFVKV
+763 YFVKA

-789 LPLPIIKAEPQL
+789 LPLPSIEPKAQL
-801 EFSTASP
+801 EFATASP
-808 FVSAKTIG
+808 FASAKTIG
-816 DKWKATGKDF
+816 DKWVATGKDF
-826 NVAFDL
+826 DVAFDL
-832 KQGMISSLV
+832 KQGTISRLV

-849 KGNEPRLTAFRAP
+849 EGNEPRLTAFRAP
-862 CDNDVWIRSLWVANG
+862 CDNDVWIRSQWVANG

-889 ITELPGGRVE
+889 ITPLPGGRVE

-914 MMKKASGRYQI
+914 TMKKASGHYQI
-925 TEDTSRPFGEEDFH
+925 TEDTSHPFGEEDFH

-947 VHSNGKITLRSNISS
+947 VHSDGKITLRSNISN
-962 NKPNLTLAR
+962 NKPHLTLAR

-978 PKEYEDYTY
+978 PKQYEDYTY

-1004 IEQYQSKVA
+1004 IEQHQSKVA
-1013 EQFISFPKPQTMGNR
+1013 EQFISFPKPQTMANR

-1039 SGEGV
+1039 SGSGI

-1053 SSALPYSALE
+1053 SSALPYSALD
-1063 LMLAPHPYELPE
+1063 LMFAPHPYQLP
-1075 AGDTHLVLALST
+1075 APGDTHLVLSLST
-1087 TALGGQ
+1087 TGLGGR
-1093 SCGQGPPLKQYQTL
+1093 SCGQGPPLKQYQSF
-1107 GTPQV
+1107 GTPQI
-1112 FSLSLCPFKVGDD
+1112 FTLTLRPFNQGDE
-1125 VKALTREKPEGT
+1125 VSVLTREQPEGT
-1137 VVPAITRSITGD
+1137 VVPAITRSMTGD
-1149 LRLTSTEGAQL
+1149 LSLTSVQDAQL
-1160 MYTIGKGKALRYTA
+1160 MYSIGKGKAQRYTA
-1174 PVPFVSGGLVRAWDA
+1174 PIPFVSGGTVHAWDA
-1189 RYPGRVATRQFSKIE
+1189 RYPGRVATRQFPKIE

-1244 AKHPHWIDFD
+1244 TKHPHWIDFD

-1268 RQDDSPTGDI
+1268 RQDDSSTGDI
-1278 KDFTISVSQDGKN
+1278 KDFIISVSQDGKN

-1326 AHDGTDY
+1326 AQDGTDY

>member
-1 MRKDPTKILRIGAL
+1 MRKDPTKILRMGAL
-15 ALALLSCSSLG
+15 SLALLAFAG
-26 VAQSLMPG
+26 EGGAQSLMPG

-61 HAYFFSFAKGDEV
+61 HAYFFSFAKGDQV

-107 YRPSFDVS
+107 YHPSFDVS

-170 DWTTY
+170 NWTTY

-186 TFTLPETW
+186 TFTLPEGW

-213 VNGRYVGFS
+213 INGRYVGFS

-290 RCDSKTKEWSLDIT
+290 QCDSKTKEWSLDIT

-315 VPQGILRYR
+315 APQGILRYR

-334 VASIPDAET
+334 VASVPDAET
-343 EVRLPLGGSTKANL
+343 EVRLPLGGSTKASL
-357 VVSHPQLWSAEQPN
+357 VVSQPRLWSAEQPN

-392 LYTGLRV
+392 LYTGLRQ

-493 SHQYYYGE
+493 SHQYYYGK
-501 ASLSHVPEFEAQHVS
+501 ASLSHVPEFEAQHIS
-516 RMLEMVYAHIN
+516 RMLEMVYANIN

-543 ENFVKSYRATKV
+543 ENFVKSYRATKA

-574 SNQYPSIAWVEGAV
+574 SNQYPPIGWVEGAA
-588 EGNYKIKYPFHI
+588 EGKYKIKYPFHI

-612 GLADYWKAIERTNF
+612 GLSDYWKAIERTNF
-626 LCGGAIWD
+626 ICGGAIWD
-634 WVDQAL
+634 WVDQAI

-650 LAYGGDFGDKP
+650 LAYGGDFGDTP

-691 VGISLEGPD
+691 VGISLEG
-700 SRTLKIFNKN
+700 SEGRTLKIFNKN
-710 YFTTLDDYVLRIS
+710 YFTTLDDYTLRLS
-723 LWRDGVKV
+723 LWRDGIKV
-731 EKSMAPMPTI
+731 EESMVSMPTI
-741 APRASAEMELPE
+741 APRATAEVELPE
-753 EYAQRTPGSE
+753 SYAKRTPGSE
-763 YFVKV
+763 YFVKA
-768 ECVLSVDK
+768 ECVLSMDK

-789 LPLPIIKAEPQL
+789 LPLPSIEPKEQL
-801 EFSTASP
+801 EFATASP
-808 FVSAKTIG
+808 FASAKTIG
-816 DKWKATGKDF
+816 DKWVATGKDF
-826 NVAFDL
+826 DVAFDL
-832 KQGMISSLV
+832 KQGTISRLV

-849 KGNEPRLTAFRAP
+849 EGNEPRLTAFRAP
-862 CDNDVWIRSLWVANG
+862 CDNDVWIRSQWVANG

-889 ITELPGGRVE
+889 ITPLPGGRVE

-914 MMKKASGRYQI
+914 TMKKASGRYQI
-925 TEDTSRPFGEEDFH
+925 TEDTSHPFGEEDFH

-947 VHSNGKITLRSNISS
+947 VHSDGKITLRSNISS
-962 NKPNLTLAR
+962 NKPHLTLAR

-978 PKEYEDYTY
+978 PKQYEDYTY

-1004 IEQYQSKVA
+1004 IEQHQSKVA
-1013 EQFISFPKPQTMGNR
+1013 EQFISFPKPQTMANR
-1028 EDVRWVSLTKP
+1028 EDVRWVRLTKP
-1039 SGEGV
+1039 TGAGI
-1044 LFYTDSVMT
+1044 LFYTDGVMT
-1053 SSALPYSALE
+1053 SSALPYSALD
-1063 LMLAPHPYELPE
+1063 LMFAPHPHELPA
-1075 AGDTHLVLALST
+1075 AGDTHLVLSLST
-1087 TALGGQ
+1087 TGLGGR
-1093 SCGQGPPLKQYQTL
+1093 SCGQGPPLVQYQSF
-1107 GTPQV
+1107 GTPQI
-1112 FSLSLCPFKVGDD
+1112 FTLTLRPFNHGDD
-1125 VKALTREKPEGT
+1125 VSVLTREQPEGT

-1149 LRLTSTEGAQL
+1149 LSLTSVQDAQL
-1160 MYTIGKGKALRYTA
+1160 MYSIGKGKAQRYTA
-1174 PVPFVSGGLVRAWDA
+1174 PIPFVSGGTVRAWDA

-1244 AKHPHWIDFD
+1244 TKHPHWIDFD

-1268 RQDDSPTGDI
+1268 RQDDSSTGDI
-1278 KDFTISVSQDGKN
+1278 KDFTISVSQDGKI

-1310 LTKPVTARYV
+1310 LTQPVTARYV

-1326 AHDGTDY
+1326 AQDGTDY

>member
-186 TFTLPETW
+186 TFSVPASW

-334 VASIPDAET
+334 VASVPDAET

-357 VVSHPQLWSAEQPN
+357 VVSQPRLWSAEQPN

-412 NRKGRYFYVNDCPVK
+412 GRKGRYFYVNDCPVK

-543 ENFVKSYRATKV
+543 ENFVKSYRATKA

-678 KPQYYEVKKVYQN
+678 KPQYYEVRKVYQN

-710 YFTTLDDYVLRIS
+710 YFTTLDDYVLCIS

-731 EKSMAPMPTI
+731 EQSMAPMPTI

-816 DKWKATGKDF
+816 DKWEATGKDF

-832 KQGMISSLV
+832 KQGTISSLV

-877 LHNLHHKVLSHK
+877 LHNLLHKVLSHK

-914 MMKKASGRYQI
+914 TMKKASGRYQI

-1160 MYTIGKGKALRYTA
+1160 MYTIGKGKAHRYTA

-1254 ILKPKTVRGITYLP
+1254 ILKPKMVRGITYLP
-1268 RQDDSPTGDI
+1268 RQDDSLTGDI

>member
-61 HAYFFSFAKGDEV
+61 HAYFFSFAKGDQV

-107 YRPSFDVS
+107 YLPTFDIS
-115 SWDEV
+115 SWEEV
-120 SVPMSWNVYG
+120 TVPMNWNVYG

-186 TFTLPETW
+186 TFTLPEGW

-290 RCDSKTKEWSLDIT
+290 RCDSRTKEWSLDIT

-334 VASIPDAET
+334 VASVPDAET

-357 VVSHPQLWSAEQPN
+357 VVSHPRPWSAEQPN

-392 LYTGLRV
+392 LYTGLRQ

-412 NRKGRYFYVNDCPVK
+412 GRKGRYFYVNDCPVK

-543 ENFVKSYRATKV
+543 ENFVKSYRATKA

-753 EYAQRTPGSE
+753 EYAQRTPGLE

-789 LPLPIIKAEPQL
+789 LSLPIIKAEPQL

-808 FVSAKTIG
+808 FVSAKTIE
-816 DKWKATGKDF
+816 DRWEATGKDF

-832 KQGMISSLV
+832 KQGTISSLV

-914 MMKKASGRYQI
+914 TMKKASGRYQI

-1028 EDVRWVSLTKP
+1028 EDVRWVSLTKS
-1039 SGEGV
+1039 SGEGI

-1053 SSALPYSALE
+1053 SSALPYSALD

-1125 VKALTREKPEGT
+1125 VKALTHEKPEGT

-1160 MYTIGKGKALRYTA
+1160 MYTIGKGKAHRYTA

-1219 YECQATNLL
+1219 YECQATNFL